1 MDAVHPF
8 RAMPTTCS
16 GSMAS
21 IFSGRPDSVVALV
34 WIQWT
39 ACSGILGRVSER
51 VASGAG

>member
-1 MDAVHPF
+1 MDADHPF

-16 GSMAS
+16 SGMAS
-21 IFSGRPDSVVALV
+21 IFPGTPESVVALV

-39 ACSGILGRVSER
+39 TYSGIFERVSER